1 MGGNAL
7 TCIAIAL
14 TVGGIPAQNTLADPA
29 TTRGSAD
36 GARRYYR
43 DISKSFDGLSLAPG
57 VTTLDDVTS
66 FVGYPISGD
75 RLETLDPG
83 ILMNPERLASEGG
96 MGGFRLFAKDESSN
110 FAGFGGSAGEIQR
123 VHVICPGMLIVGQHK
138 GQGFGHLD
146 RQGPVIR
153 RGINV
158 PADQEHRRMGPD
170 CGVICSSASFASR
183 QLPNSSQPW
192 AARR

>member
-1 MGGNAL
+1 MHLDCTNRW
-7 TCIAIAL
+7 
-14 TVGGIPAQNTLADPA
+14 GILARNTLADPA
-29 TTRGSAD
+29 ITRSSAD

-83 ILMNPERLASEGG
+83 ILMDPERLASEGG
-96 MGGFRLFAKDESSN
+96 MGFRLSAKDGSSN
-110 FAGFGGSAGEIQR
+110 VTGFGGSAGEIQR
-123 VHVICPGMLIVGQHK
+123 VHVIRPGMLIVGQHK

-158 PADQEHRRMGPD
+158 PADQEHLRMGPD